1 MNTKLAEYGLA
12 ERGEVVEPVIRVLEI
27 GNLIFRDIRLLQDL
41 ILCEGRLFVIWVLFL
56 KLFSLFFRWLVAR
69 SRIV

>member
-56 KLFSLFFRWLVAR
+56 
-69 SRIV
+69 